1 MSEIESSL
9 YIVDNM
15 CFGEEISIS
24 EVQETYFTN
33 ISSISGP
40 SLNIHSDLPLAV
52 TTNVDTGP
60 KFNFLKAIN
69 FNYNNLPAQSRQHS
83 FFINKKFIKISCLS
97 RPQ

>member
-1 MSEIESSL
+1 MSEIENSL

-40 SLNIHSDLPLAV
+40 RLNIHSDLPLAV
-52 TTNVDTGP
+52 TTHVDAGP
-60 KFNFLKAIN
+60 KFNILKDN
-69 FNYNNLPAQSRQHS
+69 CKPCCTVLPWQQQDLATTVR
-83 FFINKKFIKISCLS
+83 
-97 RPQ
+97 

>member
-60 KFNFLKAIN
+60 KFNILKDN
-69 FNYNNLPAQSRQHS
+69 FKPCYTVLPWQQQDLATTVR
-83 FFINKKFIKISCLS
+83 
-97 RPQ
+97 

>member
-1 MSEIESSL
+1 MCIIMSEIESSL

-40 SLNIHSDLPLAV
+40 SLKIHSDLPLTV

-60 KFNFLKAIN
+60 KFNILKDN
-69 FNYNNLPAQSRQHS
+69 FKPCCTVLPWQQQDLATTVR
-83 FFINKKFIKISCLS
+83 
-97 RPQ
+97 

>member
-40 SLNIHSDLPLAV
+40 SLNIHSDLPLTV
-52 TTNVDTGP
+52 TTHVDAGP
-60 KFNFLKAIN
+60 KFNILKDN
-69 FNYNNLPAQSRQHS
+69 CKPCCTVLPWQQQDLATTVR
-83 FFINKKFIKISCLS
+83 
-97 RPQ
+97 

>member
-1 MSEIESSL
+1 MCIIMSEIESSL

-40 SLNIHSDLPLAV
+40 SPNIYSDLPLAV
-52 TTNVDTGP
+52 TTHVDAGS
-60 KFNFLKAIN
+60 KFYFRKDNFKPCCTV
-69 FNYNNLPAQSRQHS
+69 LPWQQQDLATTVR
-83 FFINKKFIKISCLS
+83 
-97 RPQ
+97 